1 MYFLAYE
8 FSIKG
13 IFKTFKIKGFVFR
26 ALENV
31 TNISKPFKLY
41 TYPLFADKRWL
52 NVIYKYI
59 YCCHFQTFYKT

>member
-1 MYFLAYE
+1 MNFPSKEFLKLSKSKD
-8 FSIKG
+8 F
-13 IFKTFKIKGFVFR
+13 FR

-41 TYPLFADKRWL
+41 TYPLFADKRGL

-59 YCCHFQTFYKT
+59 YCCYFQTFYKT

>member
-41 TYPLFADKRWL
+41 TYPRR
-52 NVIYKYI
+52 
-59 YCCHFQTFYKT
+59 